1 MLHPPSMG
9 EFVGEFIGHYV
20 AVEGPL
26 WRTLG
31 LLVSRPGRLTNAYMA
46 GKRVLYTQPLRLFL
60 TLSVML
66 FALLQFGGFSIGNDA
81 IADARQGRLKFSADV
96 KADDGA
102 ASAAPAAAQYSLSLG
117 YYGLSFTK
125 DGRESA
131 LRFELDLP
139 DTDEPSVATSAV
151 LALVPDLDAR
161 LQRFGALPPQQKAE
175 RMTKGFFSRMPY
187 VIFFMVPV
195 MALFL
200 KLLYWR
206 TGRRY
211 GEHLLFALHVTAFAF
226 VVIMLM
232 RVTPWLWS
240 VGLLGVWLLAYL
252 ARAMHN
258 VYGGAA
264 AASAVRWLALVVAY
278 LLVLMVAISQVM
290 LALAMASA

>member
-1 MLHPPSMG
+1 MR

-31 LLVSRPGRLTNAYMA
+31 LLIFRPGGLTNAYMA

-60 TLSVML
+60 TMSVML
-66 FALLQFGGFSIGNDA
+66 FALLQFGGFSIGNDE
-81 IADARQGRLKFSADV
+81 IADTRQGRLKVSADV
-96 KADDGA
+96 KADVA
-102 ASAAPAAAQYSLSLG
+102 TAPPAAADMQYSLPLG
-117 YYGLSFTK
+117 YYGLSFTRT
-125 DGRESA
+125 GRESA
-131 LRFELDLP
+131 LRFELSLP
-139 DTDEPSVATSAV
+139 DTDEPSVAASV
-151 LALVPDLDAR
+151 MRALLPDLDAR
-161 LQRFGALPPQQKAE
+161 LQRFGALSAQQKAE

-200 KLLYWR
+200 KALYWR
-206 TGRRY
+206 SGRLY
-211 GEHLLFALHVTAFAF
+211 GEYLLFALHVTAFAF

-232 RVTPWLWS
+232 RVTPWLWT
-240 VGLLGVWLLAYL
+240 VALLGVWLLAYL
-252 ARAMHN
+252 GRAMHN
-258 VYGGAA
+258 VYGGAPA
-264 AASAVRWLALVVAY
+264 ATVARWLALVVAY

>member
-9 EFVGEFIGHYV
+9 EFVGEFVGHYV

-31 LLVSRPGRLTNAYMA
+31 LLVFRPGQLTNAYMA

-60 TLSVML
+60 TMSVIL
-66 FALLQFGGFSIGNDA
+66 FALLQFGGFSIGNDE
-81 IADARQGRLKFSADV
+81 IADKRQGRLKFSADV
-96 KADDGA
+96 KPNSVP
-102 ASAAPAAAQYSLSLG
+102 ASPAPAAMQYSLSLG
-117 YYGLSFTK
+117 YYGLSFTRT
-125 DGRESA
+125 GRESA
-131 LRFELDLP
+131 LRFVLDLP
-139 DTDEPSVATSAV
+139 DTDEPSVAASAL
-151 LALVPDLDAR
+151 LALVPDMDAR
-161 LQRFGALPPQQKAE
+161 LQRFGALSPQQKAE

-200 KLLYWR
+200 KLFYWR
-206 TGRRY
+206 SGRRY
-211 GEHLLFALHVTAFAF
+211 GEYLLFSLHVTAFAF

-232 RVTPWLWS
+232 RVAPTLWS

-258 VYGGAA
+258 VYGGAPA
-264 AASAVRWLALVVAY
+264 ATAVRWLALVVAY
-278 LLVLMVAISQVM
+278 LLILMVAISQVM

>member
-1 MLHPPSMG
+1 MG

-31 LLVSRPGRLTNAYMA
+31 LLIFRPGRLTNAYMA

-60 TLSVML
+60 TMSVIL
-66 FALLQFGGFSIGNDA
+66 FALLQFGGFSIGNDE
-81 IADARQGRLKFSADV
+81 IADARRGGLKFSADV
-96 KADDGA
+96 KAAD
-102 ASAAPAAAQYSLSLG
+102 ASPAPAPATAPDGIAYSLPLG
-117 YYGLSFTK
+117 YYGLSFART
-125 DGRESA
+125 GRESA
-131 LRFELDLP
+131 LRFELSLP
-139 DTDEPSVATSAV
+139 DTDEPSLAASAMR
-151 LALVPDLDAR
+151 ALVPNLDQR
-161 LQRFGALPPQQKAE
+161 LQRFGALSPQQKAE

-206 TGRRY
+206 SGRRY
-211 GEHLLFALHVTAFAF
+211 GEFLLFALHVTAFAF

-240 VGLLGVWLLAYL
+240 VGLLGIWLLAYL

-258 VYGGAA
+258 VYGGPPAA
-264 AASAVRWLALVVAY
+264 TAVRWLALVVAY
-278 LLVLMVAISQVM
+278 LLTLMVAISQVM